1 MKIRRKEG
9 FTLIEL
15 MVVIFIIAML
25 AGMLLPA
32 LAQAQRRARTAGCL
46 SNLKQMH
53 LDFLDTYPGDGA
65 LFVATVLRIA
75 LCPSAYMYDE
85 GSGIKGRFNR
95 AFRLPGDT
103 NTSSYSQSIR
113 TLLEEPSDNVVLF
126 IDGTRPGFSI
136 LSSMLSPATNP
147 QDGTSTVPSSIAN
160 LQVMRHG
167 AANPPSY
174 WPRDKPFPRRGGG
187 NHVKTDGSASYSD
200 LEGYWN
206 LPWYWDYQPPI
217 KRPGTE

>member
-1 MKIRRKEG
+1 MKKQKG

-15 MVVIFIIAML
+15 MVVIFIIVML
-25 AGMLLPA
+25 AALLLPA
-32 LAQAQRRARTAGCL
+32 LAQAQRRARIVVCL

-53 LDFLDTYPGDGA
+53 HDFLDTYPGDGA

-95 AFRLPGDT
+95 AFRYPGVT
-103 NTSSYSQSIR
+103 NTSSYSQSFR
-113 TLLEEPSDNVVLF
+113 VLWKEPSDNVVLF
-126 IDGTRPGFSI
+126 IDGTLPSFSI
-136 LSSMLSPATNP
+136 LTNMLSPATNLR
-147 QDGTSTVPSSIAN
+147 DGTSPILSSIAN
-160 LQVMRHG
+160 VQTFRHG
-167 AANPPSY
+167 AANAPAY